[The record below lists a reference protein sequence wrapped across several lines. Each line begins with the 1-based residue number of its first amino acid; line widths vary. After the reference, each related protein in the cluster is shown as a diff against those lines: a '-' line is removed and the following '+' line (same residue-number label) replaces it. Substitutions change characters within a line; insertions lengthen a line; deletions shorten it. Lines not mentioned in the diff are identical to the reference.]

1 MKETESHYN
10 YMYSKKFKSEPEK
23 CIPKQKNRGA
33 LAIVG
38 TKTRP
43 KESGVKFE
51 TIIKSG
57 LLNLERHLSLR
68 KENKIW
74 NTILKS

>member
-1 MKETESHYN
+1 MKEAESHYN

-38 TKTRP
+38 TKARP
-43 KESGVKFE
+43 KESGVKF
-51 TIIKSG
+51 
-57 LLNLERHLSLR
+57 
-68 KENKIW
+68 
-74 NTILKS
+74 